1 MHLFFVSFITS
12 RSVALFA
19 ANVAFLTTAVT
30 AVVASSIAP
39 SVASS
44 GFATVAKSIVPAITP
59 VCVIG
64 TIVAGC
70 GVFSALIAVIV
81 IVVVVVVVVVVV
93 GLCTLGTAAY
103 VVANSVSQV
112 RRDSLEGSGWL
123 DKYGYACFNALAN

>member
-1 MHLFFVSFITS
+1 L
-12 RSVALFA
+12 LA

-44 GFATVAKSIVPAITP
+44 GFATVAKSIVPAIAP
-59 VCVIG
+59 VYVIG

-70 GVFSALIAVIV
+70 GVFSAFIA
-81 IVVVVVVVVVVV
+81 IVVVVVVS
-93 GLCTLGTAAY
+93 LCTLGTVAY

-112 RRDSLEGSGWL
+112 GRDSLENSGWS
-123 DKYGYACFNALAN
+123 DEHDYACFNALAS

>member
-1 MHLFFVSFITS
+1 MTN
-12 RSVALFA
+12 RPAALLA
-19 ANVAFLTTAVT
+19 ANVAFFATAVT
-30 AVVASSIAP
+30 AVIASSIAP

-44 GFATVAKSIVPAITP
+44 GFATVAKSIVPAIAP

-70 GVFSALIAVIV
+70 GVFSALIAVVVV
-81 IVVVVVVVVVVV
+81 IVVVVIVVVVI

-112 RRDSLEGSGWL
+112 ERDSLESSGWS
-123 DKYGYACFNALAN
+123 DKHGYACFNDLAS

>member
-1 MHLFFVSFITS
+1 MTNRLA
-12 RSVALFA
+12 ALLA
-19 ANVAFLTTAVT
+19 ANVAFFATAVT
-30 AVVASSIAP
+30 AVVASSIAS

-44 GFATVAKSIVPAITP
+44 GFAAVAKSIVPAIAP

-70 GVFSALIAVIV
+70 GVFSALIAV
-81 IVVVVVVVVVVV
+81 VVVIVVVVVVVV

-112 RRDSLEGSGWL
+112 GRDSLESSGWS
-123 DKYGYACFNALAN
+123 DKHGYACFNALAS